1 MSELWMNQGP
11 PHATHRIVFL
21 AAPGV
26 EMLDLVGPLQVFARA
41 SEMYGRANTGSPA
54 IYSVE
59 VVTIS
64 PRRSLI
70 ANCGLRITADRTFR
84 EVRGRIDTLLVA
96 GGEAIEENEISPEA
110 VRWLKRISRRIRRV
124 GSVCTGAMLLARAG
138 LLDGRRA
145 TTHWN
150 WCQTLIK
157 RAPRAEIDPDPI
169 FVRDGNVY
177 TSAGVTAGMDLAL
190 ALVEED
196 HGSRLALQVAR
207 NLVLYLRRPGGQSQF
222 SAALSLQLTD
232 RKPLRELE
240 AWVLDNLNKPLTV
253 TVLAER
259 VAMSPRNFAR
269 VFTKEMKTTPARF
282 VERLRVEAAR
292 RRLEESQNSM
302 DAIASEC
309 GFGNVNSMRNVF
321 QRALKIPPGQYRRHF
336 RHAKGSTQNRT
347 QPIQSHGRDDAGSTY
362 PRWRREKDAG
372 RSTIERDHNP
382 RSLQQCRGC
391 KNRRVRLD
399 RLSPGRKIQRRL
411 ENHQRALG
419 IEA

>member
-1 MSELWMNQGP
+1 VESR
-11 PHATHRIVFL
+11 TRRIVFV
-21 AAPGV
+21 AGPGV
-26 EMLDLVGPLQVFARA
+26 EILDLVGPLQVFVRA
-41 SEMYGRANTGSPA
+41 SEMHARENPGSPP

-59 VVTIS
+59 VATVCS
-64 PRRSLI
+64 RRPLI
-70 ANCGLRITADRTFR
+70 ANCGLRITGDKTFR
-84 EVRGRIDTLLVA
+84 EVRGRIDTLLIA
-96 GGEAIEENEISPEA
+96 GGDAIEQNEISQEA
-110 VRWLKRISRRIRRV
+110 VRWLKRVAQRIRRV

-157 RAPRAEIDPDPI
+157 RAPRAHVDADPI
-169 FVRDGNVY
+169 FVRDENVY

-207 NLVLYLRRPGGQSQF
+207 NLVLYLRRPGNQSQF

-240 AWVLDNLNKPLTV
+240 AWVLDNLHKSLTV
-253 TVLAER
+253 PVLAQR

-269 VFTKEMKTTPARF
+269 IFTKEMKTTPAKF

-292 RRLEESQNSM
+292 RRLEESLNSM
-302 DAIASEC
+302 EMIAGEC

-321 QRALKIPPGQYRRHF
+321 QRTLKIGPGQYRRHF
-336 RHAKGSTQNRT
+336 RHVKHSSDT
-347 QPIQSHGRDDAGSTY
+347 
-362 PRWRREKDAG
+362 KV
-372 RSTIERDHNP
+372 
-382 RSLQQCRGC
+382 
-391 KNRRVRLD
+391 K
-399 RLSPGRKIQRRL
+399 K
-411 ENHQRALG
+411 
-419 IEA
+419 

>member
-1 MSELWMNQGP
+1 VTRDKQMNGAQ
-11 PHATHRIVFL
+11 TTRRIVFV

-26 EMLDLVGPLQVFARA
+26 EILDLVGPLQVFARA
-41 SEMYGRANTGSPA
+41 AD
-54 IYSVE
+54 IYSRENPKSPPIYAVE
-59 VVTIS
+59 VVTVS
-64 PRRSLI
+64 ARRSLI
-70 ANCGLRITADRTFR
+70 ANCGLHVIAHKTFH
-84 EVRGRIDTLLVA
+84 EVRGRIDTLLIA
-96 GGEAIEENEISPEA
+96 GGSAIEQNEIASA
-110 VRWLKRISRRIRRV
+110 VVRWLRKIAGRIRRV

-157 RAPRAEIDPDPI
+157 RAPRAVVDPDPI
-169 FVRDGNVY
+169 FVRDENIY

-240 AWVLDNLNKPLTV
+240 AWVLDNLSKPLTV
-253 TVLAER
+253 PVLAQH

-269 VFTKEMKTTPARF
+269 VFTREMKTTPAKF
-282 VERLRVEAAR
+282 VERLRVEAVR

-302 DAIASEC
+302 ETIAGEC
-309 GFGNVNSMRNVF
+309 GFGNVNSMRSVF
-321 QRALKIPPGQYRRHF
+321 QRMLKISPGQYRRHF
-336 RHAKGSTQNRT
+336 RHVKPA
-347 QPIQSHGRDDAGSTY
+347 
-362 PRWRREKDAG
+362 
-372 RSTIERDHNP
+372 RSR
-382 RSLQQCRGC
+382 
-391 KNRRVRLD
+391 
-399 RLSPGRKIQRRL
+399 
-411 ENHQRALG
+411 
-419 IEA
+419 

>member
-1 MSELWMNQGP
+1 VTQNQNNGSL
-11 PHATHRIVFL
+11 ARTTRRIVFV

-26 EMLDLVGPLQVFARA
+26 EILDLAGPLQVFVRA
-41 SEMYGRANTGSPA
+41 SQMNSRANPESAP

-59 VVTIS
+59 VATIS
-64 PRRSLI
+64 SRRSMI
-70 ANCGLRITADRTFR
+70 ANCGLRITADKTFR
-84 EVRGRIDTLLVA
+84 EVRGKIDTLLVA
-96 GGEAIEENEISPEA
+96 GGNAIEQNRINADA
-110 VRWLKRISRRIRRV
+110 VRWLKKISPRIRRV

-150 WCQTLIK
+150 WCHTLIK
-157 RAPRAEIDPDPI
+157 RAPRASVESDPI
-169 FVRDGNVY
+169 FVRDENIY

-240 AWVLDNLNKPLTV
+240 AWVLDNLHKPLTV
-253 TVLAER
+253 PVLAQR

-269 VFTKEMKTTPARF
+269 VFTKEMKTTPAKF

-302 DAIASEC
+302 EMIASEC

-321 QRALKIPPGQYRRHF
+321 QRALKIPPGHYRRHF
-336 RHAKGSTQNRT
+336 RHVKQSSQVKEKG
-347 QPIQSHGRDDAGSTY
+347 
-362 PRWRREKDAG
+362 
-372 RSTIERDHNP
+372 
-382 RSLQQCRGC
+382 
-391 KNRRVRLD
+391 
-399 RLSPGRKIQRRL
+399 
-411 ENHQRALG
+411 
-419 IEA
+419 

>member
-1 MSELWMNQGP
+1 MFVSGP
-11 PHATHRIVFL
+11 K
-21 AAPGV
+21 V
-26 EMLDLVGPLQVFARA
+26 EILDLVGPLQVFARA
-41 SEMYGRANTGSPA
+41 SDMYTRANPGAPS

-59 VVTIS
+59 VVSIS
-64 PRRSLI
+64 SSRSLI
-70 ANCGLRITADRTFR
+70 ANCGVRITADRTFR
-84 EVRGRIDTLLVA
+84 EVRGKIDTLLVA
-96 GGEAIEENEISPEA
+96 GGDAIEQNEINAEA
-110 VRWLKRISRRIRRV
+110 VRWLKRISTRIRRV

-157 RAPRAEIDPDPI
+157 RAPRARVERDPI
-169 FVRDGNVY
+169 FVRDENVY

-232 RKPLRELE
+232 RKPLLELE
-240 AWVLDNLNKPLTV
+240 AWVLDNLQKPLTV
-253 TVLAER
+253 PLLAQR

-269 VFTKEMKTTPARF
+269 VFTKEMKTTPAKF

-292 RRLEESQNSM
+292 RRLEESHNSM
-302 DAIASEC
+302 ETIADEC

-321 QRALKIPPGQYRRHF
+321 QRTIKIAPGQYRRHF
-336 RHAKGSTQNRT
+336 RHLKHPAK
-347 QPIQSHGRDDAGSTY
+347 
-362 PRWRREKDAG
+362 
-372 RSTIERDHNP
+372 
-382 RSLQQCRGC
+382 
-391 KNRRVRLD
+391 KN
-399 RLSPGRKIQRRL
+399 
-411 ENHQRALG
+411 
-419 IEA
+419 